1 MGRNCADSSRNY
13 GKIVG
18 EKWWGQRMEIKGDRR
33 GLRVIAKHFSSHEAF
48 IAELKTTL
56 KDNEEFFGKASL
68 LIEVPEI
75 DLTPDLFAEV
85 SGVFRNFPNLTLR
98 GIQQGESPNSLPAE
112 QRSPETAVPPKV
124 VRHTIRSGQ
133 RLSHPGDL
141 IIVGDVNPGA
151 TITAGGDIMVF
162 GWLRGTVY
170 AGQPEDPTRVIY
182 ALRFD
187 PSQVR
192 IGQTLALGN
201 PEGSGNPE
209 KALMEDGQLVV
220 QPWHDVRLPEA
231 ITQDRSAWSD
241 RFSSATNS

>member
-1 MGRNCADSSRNY
+1 
-13 GKIVG
+13 
-18 EKWWGQRMEIKGDRR
+18 MEIKGDRR
-33 GLRVIAKHFSSHEAF
+33 GLRLIAKRFSSHEAF
-48 IAELKTTL
+48 IADLKTTL
-56 KDNEEFFGKASL
+56 KENEEFFGSASL
-68 LIEVPEI
+68 LIEVPGTE
-75 DLTPDLFAEV
+75 LTPELFADI
-85 SGVFRNFPNLTLR
+85 SAVFRDFPNLTLR
-98 GIQQGESPNSLPAE
+98 GIQQGESPSLLAME
-112 QRSPETAVPPKV
+112 QRPSETAAPPKV

-151 TITAGGDIMVF
+151 TVTAGGDVMVF

-201 PEGSGNPE
+201 PEGSGTPE
-209 KALMEDGQLVV
+209 KARIEDGQLVV

-241 RFSSATNS
+241 RFSSATSS